1 MATDNHRQTAV
12 LFPDPQENF
21 DHPRWQTVADLDAPH
36 TDGPQQ
42 QQLDKSSTDR
52 ALQHADPPTPHPATA
67 ASDRYNDDPFVDDD
81 AVAADFT
88 PALGDEPDAPLP
100 LPYREGDYAIDTVPV
115 PYWVS
120 AHIPAD
126 KLVMGEPNRRF
137 RRRRTATPPPPPA
150 PDIDAPWQA
159 TPPPVQQKR
168 PIPFGWMAAGVLVAA
183 SLIGAAV
190 VVTGTDQT
198 PATPVA
204 GAPEP
209 SQAPPAAT
217 ATSTA
222 APATPVAAPWCTTAA
237 TADATTTD
245 DAGNRASAIGV
256 IAAFEHAYYVQ
267 RSGAAVAALMTS
279 PAPADRIQA
288 VIDRTPA
295 GTEHC
300 VTIAAT
306 DIPDVHAVALSLR
319 TPSGSESAI
328 ASRITTAR
336 TGENYAI
343 ANVEEVR

>member
-12 LFPDPQENF
+12 LFPDPQEHF
-21 DHPRWQTVADLDAPH
+21 DPRWQTVADLDTPPVIAPTGDTP
-36 TDGPQQ
+36 TDQA
-42 QQLDKSSTDR
+42 ST
-52 ALQHADPPTPHPATA
+52 
-67 ASDRYNDDPFVDDD
+67 NDPFVDDNNNND
-81 AVAADFT
+81 DSDGFAPDTGGEVDPDLSDFY
-88 PALGDEPDAPLP
+88 PEDEVDEHA
-100 LPYREGDYAIDTVPV
+100 RV

-120 AHIPAD
+120 AHVPAD
-126 KLVMGEPNRRF
+126 RLVMDEPNRRF
-137 RRRRTATPPPPPA
+137 RRRRPTPPLPPA
-150 PDIDAPWQA
+150 PDTDTAAPQMSPA
-159 TPPPVQQKR
+159 APHRPRSVPV
-168 PIPFGWMAAGVLVAA
+168 GWIAAGVLAAA

-190 VVTGTDQT
+190 VVTGHDET
-198 PATPVA
+198 PATPA
-204 GAPEP
+204 AAAPEP
-209 SQAPPAAT
+209 TQTPRTSTTTAAAT
-217 ATSTA
+217 T
-222 APATPVAAPWCTTAA
+222 PAAAPWCTTAA
-237 TADATTTD
+237 TADATTTA
-245 DAGNRASAIGV
+245 DAGNRESAIGV

-288 VIDRTPA
+288 VIDRTPS

-336 TGENYAI
+336 TGESYAI

>member
-12 LFPDPQENF
+12 LFPDPQEHF

-36 TDGPQQ
+36 TDASQ
-42 QQLDKSSTDR
+42 QQLDKPSADG
-52 ALQHADPPTPHPATA
+52 ALQYADPSSLHPAAA
-67 ASDRYNDDPFVDDD
+67 ASDRYNEDPFVDDD
-81 AVAADFT
+81 AVAADFS
-88 PALGDEPDAPLP
+88 PALGDELNAPLP
-100 LPYREGDYAIDTVPV
+100 VSYREDDYALDTVPV
-115 PYWVS
+115 PQWVS
-120 AHIPAD
+120 AHVPAD
-126 KLVMGEPNRRF
+126 NLVMGEPNRRF
-137 RRRRTATPPPPPA
+137 RRRRTATSPPPD
-150 PDIDAPWQA
+150 PDGDAPSQA
-159 TPPPVQQKR
+159 TPPPGR
-168 PIPFGWMAAGVLVAA
+168 HRTWIAAGVLAAA

-190 VVTGTDQT
+190 VVTGTDKT
-198 PATPVA
+198 PATPIA
-204 GAPEP
+204 AAPESP
-209 SQAPPAAT
+209 QAPPASTT
-217 ATSTA
+217 ASTA
-222 APATPVAAPWCTTAA
+222 APTTPVAAPWCTTAA

-245 DAGNRASAIGV
+245 GAGNRESAIGV

-306 DIPDVHAVALSLR
+306 DLPDVHAVALSLR

-328 ASRITTAR
+328 ASRITTALA
-336 TGENYAI
+336 GENYAI

>member
-21 DHPRWQTVADLDAPH
+21 DHPRWQTVADLDVPH
-36 TDGPQQ
+36 TDASQ
-42 QQLDKSSTDR
+42 QQLDKPSTAG
-52 ALQHADPPTPHPATA
+52 ALQHAGPALPPPSTA
-67 ASDRYNDDPFVDDD
+67 ASDRYNDDPFVDDE
-81 AVAADFT
+81 AADFT
-88 PALGDEPDAPLP
+88 PALGDELDAPLP
-100 LPYREGDYAIDTVPV
+100 RGYREGDYAIDAAPV
-115 PYWVS
+115 PRWVS
-120 AHIPAD
+120 AHVPAD

-137 RRRRTATPPPPPA
+137 RRRRTATPPSRPA
-150 PDIDAPWQA
+150 PDLDAPSQA
-159 TPPPVQQKR
+159 TPPPGQQKR
-168 PIPFGWMAAGVLVAA
+168 LIPFGWIAAGVLAVA

-190 VVTGTDQT
+190 VVTGTGQT

-209 SQAPPAAT
+209 SQAPPAST
-217 ATSTA
+217 TA
-222 APATPVAAPWCTTAA
+222 AAPTTPVAAPWCTTAA

-245 DAGNRASAIGV
+245 DAGNRESAIGV
-256 IAAFEHAYYVQ
+256 IAAFEYAYYVQ

>member
-12 LFPDPQENF
+12 LFPDPQEHF
-21 DHPRWQTVADLDAPH
+21 DHPRWQTVAELDAPNIEAS
-36 TDGPQQ
+36 Q
-42 QQLDKSSTDR
+42 QQLDKASDDGP
-52 ALQHADPPTPHPATA
+52 LQHVDPSTPHPAAA
-67 ASDRYNDDPFVDDD
+67 ASDRYNEDPFVDDD
-81 AVAADFT
+81 DAVAAGFS
-88 PALGDEPDAPLP
+88 PALGDELDAPLP
-100 LPYREGDYAIDTVPV
+100 VSYREDDYAIDTVPV
-115 PYWVS
+115 PRWVS
-120 AHIPAD
+120 AHVPAD

-137 RRRRTATPPPPPA
+137 RRRRTATPAPT
-150 PDIDAPWQA
+150 PDIDAPSQA
-159 TPPPVQQKR
+159 TPRPGQQKR
-168 PIPFGWMAAGVLVAA
+168 PIPFGWIAGGVLAAA

-204 GAPEP
+204 AAPEP
-209 SQAPPAAT
+209 SQAPPAST
-217 ATSTA
+217 ADSTA
-222 APATPVAAPWCTTAA
+222 APTTPVAAPWCTTAA

-245 DAGNRASAIGV
+245 DAGNRESAIGV

-336 TGENYAI
+336 AGESYAI

>member
-42 QQLDKSSTDR
+42 QLDNSSTDG
-52 ALQHADPPTPHPATA
+52 ALQHTDPSTPHPATA

-88 PALGDEPDAPLP
+88 PALGDERGAPLP
-100 LPYREGDYAIDTVPV
+100 LSYREGDYAIDTAPV
-115 PYWVS
+115 PHWVS
-120 AHIPAD
+120 AHVPAD

-137 RRRRTATPPPPPA
+137 RRRRTATPPPA
-150 PDIDAPWQA
+150 PDIDAPSQA
-159 TPPPVQQKR
+159 TPPPGQQKR
-168 PIPFGWMAAGVLVAA
+168 PIPFGWIAAGLLAAA

-204 GAPEP
+204 GAPEQP
-209 SQAPPAAT
+209 STAPPAAT
-217 ATSTA
+217 TTA
-222 APATPVAAPWCTTAA
+222 APTTPVAAPWCTTAA

-245 DAGNRASAIGV
+245 DAGNRESAIGV

-279 PAPADRIQA
+279 PAPSDRIQA